1 MARILIAGCGY
12 VGSEVSLRLLADGHA
27 VFGLRRHPEG
37 LPPGVQPIAADLCDA
52 VLLRAALGAVE
63 HGGIDAVVYAAA
75 ADRGDEESYRRV
87 YVDGLRNIIEW
98 VGMQGMR
105 PPHVFFTS
113 STAVYAQ
120 SDGEWV
126 DETSATEPTQF
137 SGRLMLE
144 AEALLERAVGGA
156 TAVRLGGIYGP
167 GRTRLIDSV
176 RAGRASI
183 HAGAPR
189 WTNRIHRD
197 DAAGVLQHLLTRA
210 QATAHLDAVYLGV
223 DDEPAAEAD
232 VLRWLA
238 VTLGVAPPPVAPEG
252 APGHPPTG
260 RAASNKR
267 CRNQRLRASGYAFRY
282 PTYRAGYGA
291 LIEEAAKS

>member
-12 VGSEVSLRLLADGHA
+12 VGSAVSLRLLADGHA
-27 VFGLRRHPEG
+27 VFGLRRQPQG
-37 LPPGVQPIAADLCDA
+37 LPDGVQPIAADLCDA
-52 VLLRAALGAVE
+52 ASLRAALGAVE

-87 YVDGLRNIIEW
+87 YVDGLRNIVDW
-98 VGMQGMR
+98 AGMQGMR

-120 SDGEWV
+120 TDGEWV
-126 DETSATEPTQF
+126 DETSATDPTQF

-144 AEALLERAVGGA
+144 AETLLERSAGGA

-167 GRTRLIDSV
+167 GRTRLIDNV

-183 HAGAPR
+183 RDGTPR

-197 DAAGVLQHLLTRA
+197 DAAGVLHHLLARA
-210 QATAHLDAVYLGV
+210 QANEHLGAVYIGV

-238 VTLGVAPPPVAPEG
+238 ARLGVAAPAVAPAG
-252 APGHPPTG
+252 DLGQPPTG

-282 PTYRAGYGA
+282 PSYRAGYGA